1 MGSFQ
6 LMENGNMSFTLFIT
20 VFFILFI
27 LIIAATIIYHIKLES
42 YNHKQPLSKVEAAV
56 LQKRTQ
62 ENDSLNKNNTDY
74 FVTFQVES
82 GARIELEVSSLDYGQ
97 LVDGDQGSL
106 VYQGDHYLRFSRI

>member
-6 LMENGNMSFTLFIT
+6 LMANGNISFPLFFTI
-20 VFFILFI
+20 FFIFFI
-27 LIIAATIIYHIKLES
+27 LIIAATIFYHIKLES
-42 YNHKQPLSKVEAAV
+42 YKNKRAPSKVEAAV

-62 ENDSLNKNNTDY
+62 VNDLSNQNNTDY

-82 GARIELEVSSLDYGQ
+82 GAQIELEVSSTDYRQ

-106 VYQGDHYLRFSRI
+106 VYQGDRYLRFSRI